1 MLCAFEQVHAV
12 AVNPK
17 LSTHELARGPTA
29 EGVAHEGPR
38 SRSGLGKGRLTRSGL
53 SERRREAIA
62 AYVFLAPWLLG
73 LVGLTLGPVLASF
86 WISFTRYD
94 LISAPQW
101 IGLQNYASLPAD
113 ERYLQ
118 SARVTLAYVLTE
130 VPLRLAFALLLALVL
145 NRGRR
150 GLDAYRAVYYLPSL
164 LGGSV
169 AIAVLWR
176 YLFGVDS
183 LVNVLLRTLG
193 WPDPPIWLANPR
205 YALSTLILLGIWQF
219 GSPMIIFLAGLRQ
232 IPRELYEA
240 AEVDGAGAATR
251 LARITLPLLTPLILF
266 NLVLQI
272 IGAFQAFTPAF
283 IVSGGSG
290 GPVDSTLLYTLYLYE
305 QAFGFLHMGYA
316 AAMAWI
322 LLVTIAAITAVIFS
336 SSRYWVFY
344 MEEAG

>member
-1 MLCAFEQVHAV
+1 VRGRGGDGRGKPRPYF
-12 AVNPK
+12 
-17 LSTHELARGPTA
+17 LSRWGRAWIGAR
-29 EGVAHEGPR
+29 
-38 SRSGLGKGRLTRSGL
+38 L
-53 SERRREAIA
+53 SERQRESIA
-62 AYVFLAPWLLG
+62 AYIFLLPWLVG
-73 LVGLTLGPVLASF
+73 IVGLTLGPVLASF

-101 IGLQNYASLPAD
+101 IGRQNYLNLPSD
-113 ERYLQ
+113 ERYAQ
-118 SARVTLAYVLTE
+118 SVRVTLLYVALE
-130 VPLRLAFALLLALVL
+130 VPLRLTFALLLALAL
-145 NRGRR
+145 NRGPC
-150 GLDAYRAVYYLPSL
+150 GLGVYRALYYLPSL

-176 YLFGVDS
+176 YLFGVDG
-183 LVNVLLRTLG
+183 LVNVLLGGLG
-193 WPDPPIWLANPR
+193 WTNPPVWLANPR

-232 IPRELYEA
+232 VPRELYEA
-240 AEVDGAGAATR
+240 AEVDGAGSLR
-251 LARITLPLLTPLILF
+251 RFVRITLPLLTPLVLF

-283 IVSGGSG
+283 VVSGGTG

-316 AAMAWI
+316 AAMAWL
-322 LLVTIAAITAVIFS
+322 LLVTIATITAVIFS

-344 MEEAG
+344 MEDSSS